1 MGGLAKGFLQSS
13 LAFCPPRTIIE
24 QVLPF
29 LLWSFMEFLTLLVSS
44 YLLARVLIAAVVPT
58 PEVKG
63 GRCNICYVGK

>member
-29 LLWSFMEFLTLLVSS
+29 LLWSFMEGFDCSS
-44 YLLARVLIAAVVPT
+44 CVPT
-58 PEVKG
+58 PEVKELRYLG
-63 GRCNICYVGK
+63 FYQPVLFVCIPVSKDP

>member
-44 YLLARVLIAAVVPT
+44 YLLASCT
-58 PEVKG
+58 DS
-63 GRCNICYVGK
+63 

>member
-29 LLWSFMEFLTLLVSS
+29 LLWSFMEGFDCSSFEVS
-44 YLLARVLIAAVVPT
+44 RVLSASFVCMYPSQ
-58 PEVKG
+58 
-63 GRCNICYVGK
+63 

>member
-29 LLWSFMEFLTLLVSS
+29 LLWSFMEGFDCSS
-44 YLLARVLIAAVVPT
+44 CVPT

-63 GRCNICYVGK
+63 VEVSRVLSASFVCMYPSQ

>member
-29 LLWSFMEFLTLLVSS
+29 LLW
-44 YLLARVLIAAVVPT
+44 VLIAAVVPT

-63 GRCNICYVGK
+63 VEVSRVLSASFVCMYPSQ